1 VLSDRSRDHLLISGV
16 HLFERHCLDRDRV
29 RNPRPQSVDGS
40 RGQYYDPKV
49 ERRTLLWGVPKVAAR
64 EAELDA
70 DGRRPIG
77 GWKNNKQFQ
86 LCMSSRFYSA
96 RRAT

>member
-1 VLSDRSRDHLLISGV
+1 M
-16 HLFERHCLDRDRV
+16 
-29 RNPRPQSVDGS
+29 
-40 RGQYYDPKV
+40 
-49 ERRTLLWGVPKVAAR
+49 AAR

-77 GWKNNKQFQ
+77 GRKNHKQFQ
-86 LCMSSRFYSA
+86 LCMSSQFYSV